1 MQPDVPEVIA
11 VVRQGE
17 YSERLTF
24 LYKVVED
31 TQNTVR
37 FLDTKAA
44 FCVTLF
50 SGMAAGALQ
59 HHTTDTP
66 LHRALFATFLLAVV
80 MGLLICMRV
89 IFPVIKPLKCPTMDH
104 GRPLPKFFIH
114 SHKDH
119 HWVRHTFS
127 NSVENVL
134 CEDHDS
140 YTATIQGTQDHDL
153 LVSMCDEVLMISL
166 VRQIKSDRLHTA
178 MYFLAFGV
186 LIFGAVMLT

>member
-1 MQPDVPEVIA
+1 MQPDAPEVIA

-17 YSERLTF
+17 FSERLTF

-66 LHRALFATFLLAVV
+66 VHRALFAAFLIAVV

-89 IFPVIKPLKCPTMDH
+89 IFPVIKPLKSPPADH
-104 GRPLPKFFIH
+104 GRPLPKFFVH
-114 SHKDH
+114 SHKEH

-134 CEDHDS
+134 CENHDT
-140 YTATIQGTQDHDL
+140 YTATMFHSEDRDL
-153 LVSMCDEVLMISL
+153 LLTMCDEALMISL

-186 LIFGAVMLT
+186 LVFGAVMLT

>member
-1 MQPDVPEVIA
+1 MAGEVIA

-17 YSERLTF
+17 YSERIQF

-50 SGMAAGALQ
+50 SGMAAGVLQ
-59 HHTTDTP
+59 HKGADDT
-66 LHRALFATFLLAVV
+66 LHRLLFAVFLVAVV
-80 MGLLICMRV
+80 LGLLVCMRV

-104 GRPLPKFFIH
+104 GRPLPKFFVS
-114 SHKDH
+114 SHHEH

-127 NSVENVL
+127 NSVDNVL

-140 YTATIQGTQDHDL
+140 YTAAMQGAQDHDL
-153 LVSMCDEVLMISL
+153 LVTMCDEVLMISL

-178 MYFLAFGV
+178 MYFLAVGV
-186 LIFGAVMLT
+186 LLFGAVMLT

>member
-1 MQPDVPEVIA
+1 MATEVIA
-11 VVRQGE
+11 VVRQNE
-17 YSERLTF
+17 FSERISF

-59 HHTTDTP
+59 HKGTHIA
-66 LHRALFATFLLAVV
+66 LHHVMFVSFLVV
-80 MGLLICMRV
+80 VILGLLVCMRV
-89 IFPVIKPLKCPTMDH
+89 IFPVIKPLKCPPMDH
-104 GRPLPKFFIH
+104 GRPLPKFFVH
-114 SHKDH
+114 SHHEH

-127 NSVENVL
+127 NSVDNVL

-140 YTATIQGTQDHDL
+140 YTATMQGAQDHDL
-153 LVSMCDEVLMISL
+153 LVTMCDEVLMIAL

-178 MYFLAFGV
+178 MYFLAIGV
-186 LIFGAVMLT
+186 LMFGAVMLT

>member
-1 MQPDVPEVIA
+1 MPTEIMA
-11 VVRQGE
+11 VVRQNE
-17 YSERLTF
+17 FSERISF

-44 FCVTLF
+44 FCVTLL

-59 HHTTDTP
+59 HKSDVSP
-66 LHRALFATFLLAVV
+66 LHRALFAAFLVALV

-104 GRPLPKFFIH
+104 GRPLPKFFVH
-114 SHKDH
+114 SHHEH
-119 HWVRHTFS
+119 HWLRHTFS

-140 YTATIQGTQDHDL
+140 YTSTMLGAQDHDM
-153 LVSMCDEVLMISL
+153 LVTMCDEVLMISL

-186 LIFGAVMLT
+186 LLFGAVMLT